1 MGVKADNIVKQDYGE
16 GWYTM
21 TLTNGEILHWW
32 INAEGKE
39 QLTITVDGKRE
50 KITKEMMQYYFP
62 ATFDV
67 DKFLNEVPGKQRKML
82 EKLSGLDFS
91 DIDKAYAEATENR
104 AYYKKRV
111 AEDEAI
117 KVQWEPHW
125 VNEIQS
131 TEQVEKE
138 IENFEKHN
146 ATYEDIKFKSSLKKS
161 AYQAKLDKI
170 AEHKKEIERLEE
182 ECMQLE
188 TEIDKGAIWLNN
200 PDKQPKSEE
209 DRKALKE
216 KLRDIEKNN
225 DVVTDLQMYAKNK
238 KHLQSYEADVKR
250 ILADKDEMIKLSDMP
265 EGFGFDEE
273 GVTYNGF
280 PYNKKNQSSS
290 ALYMGALK
298 LAARVIGSVKAI
310 HFDASY
316 LDKNSMQTILDWA
329 ESNNLQLLIERP
341 DWNDG
346 PITYELIE
354 SNNNYQLNP
363 YDDQPGQ

>member
-1 MGVKADNIVKQDYGE
+1 VNYDSLNGAYKMV
-16 GWYTM
+16 
-21 TLTNGEILHWW
+21 LTNGEVLYWEIDT
-32 INAEGKE
+32 EGKE
-39 QLTITVDGKRE
+39 KLTITVDGKRE

-67 DKFLNEVPGKQRKML
+67 DKFLNDPPSKQRKTL
-82 EKLSGLDFS
+82 EKLSGLDFT

-125 VNEIQS
+125 VNEIRT
-131 TEQVEKE
+131 TEAVEKE
-138 IENFEKHN
+138 IESVEQHNLNFQ
-146 ATYEDIKFKSSLKKS
+146 TIKYKLDGKKDV
-161 AYQAKLDKI
+161 YKIKLDKI
-170 AEHKKEIERLEE
+170 EELKKEIEKLEE

-188 TEIDKGAIWLNN
+188 TEIDKGTVWLNN

-209 DRKALKE
+209 DKKALKE

-225 DVVTDLQMYAKNK
+225 DVVRDLQMYSKNK
-238 KHLQSYEADVKR
+238 KYIEQYEAEVKQ
-250 ILADKDEMIKLSDMP
+250 ILSHKDEMIKLSDMP
-265 EGFGFDEE
+265 DGFGFDEE
-273 GVTYNGF
+273 GVTYNGL

-346 PITYELIE
+346 PITYELVE
-354 SNNNYQLNP
+354 SNNNTFQLNP
-363 YDDQPGQ
+363 YDDEPGQ